1 MSMENHPSLGGGNE
15 EEQQEK
21 SHPSNE
27 PAATPKR
34 STRWDTSRPTT
45 APDFL
50 LSRAHGSIRTQ
61 GIEEQISDP
70 WLAAEGLHSGIH
82 KMVVGALPFDLD
94 TPAALTVPREVIRSS
109 QPLEPPA
116 HYRWNAPKPH
126 ASIVAYDPPLDE
138 HAERIAAAI
147 RTIEY
152 SALEKVVLARA
163 VELEIDPPIDP
174 LLLATRLIDGS
185 PNRDGFVVDLSPAG
199 SDYEDKLLI
208 GSSPEMLVRRTGDI
222 VEAFPLAGSL
232 PRSRNEEVDRAS
244 ARRLADSRKNLD
256 EHAFVVDDIADNLA
270 PLCSSLDVPDSPEL
284 MSTAEMWHLATHIR
298 GRLKD
303 PSLSALDLALVVHPT
318 PAICGTPTESAFGVI
333 QAVETDRGFYS
344 GAVGW
349 CDENGDGEFVVSI
362 RCAEIDTEGSVAR
375 LWAGGG
381 IVSHSD
387 PEEEVT
393 ETSAKMGTVLHA
405 FGVKGA

>member
-15 EEQQEK
+15 EEQQEN

-34 STRWDTSRPTT
+34 STRWDTSLPTT

-50 LSRAHGSIRTQ
+50 LSRAHGSSRTQ

-94 TPAALTVPREVIRSS
+94 KPAALTVPREVIRSS

-174 LLLATRLIDGS
+174 LLLASRLIDGS

-199 SDYEDKLLI
+199 SDYEGKLLI

-222 VEAFPLAGSL
+222 VEAFPLAG
-232 PRSRNEEVDRAS
+232 
-244 ARRLADSRKNLD
+244 
-256 EHAFVVDDIADNLA
+256 
-270 PLCSSLDVPDSPEL
+270 
-284 MSTAEMWHLATHIR
+284 
-298 GRLKD
+298 
-303 PSLSALDLALVVHPT
+303 
-318 PAICGTPTESAFGVI
+318 
-333 QAVETDRGFYS
+333 
-344 GAVGW
+344 
-349 CDENGDGEFVVSI
+349 
-362 RCAEIDTEGSVAR
+362 
-375 LWAGGG
+375 
-381 IVSHSD
+381 
-387 PEEEVT
+387 
-393 ETSAKMGTVLHA
+393 
-405 FGVKGA
+405 